1 MNGRPRLSAAQ
12 TRALKVSEVCA
23 CEARPAGEESGMVVC
38 WVCAMPVVRVVDDG
52 VDPDHVR
59 WCMAEAGCRVLK
71 EETERAATVVRN
83 QEEETA

>member
-1 MNGRPRLSAAQ
+1 
-12 TRALKVSEVCA
+12 
-23 CEARPAGEESGMVVC
+23 MVVC

-59 WCMAEAGCRVLK
+59 WCMAEAGRRVLK
-71 EETERAATVVRN
+71 EKEERAAAVVRN